1 MQVISIYNLKGGV
14 GKTSSCVNFAYMAA
28 KDGFNTLIW
37 DLDPQGAASFYYKAK
52 PKHKSATKKLVK
64 QSMELDDAIRATD
77 YYHLD
82 IIPADISSRKIDL
95 ILDDAKKSKKQLKR
109 ILKDLSSDYDF
120 VFIDSPPAFSLL
132 ADNIFNASDMVFMP
146 VIPTTLSIR
155 AFQLVREYFEK
166 HGIPD
171 EKLMCFFTMADMRK
185 SIHNEVMAELYKNN
199 KFFEYYIPNLSEVEK
214 MGIHL
219 APLEVFAPSSY
230 ANTCYR
236 ALWGEIKEGL
246 LD

>member
-37 DLDPQGAASFYYKAK
+37 DLDPQGAASFYYKSL
-52 PKHKSATKKLVK
+52 PKHKSATKKLIK
-64 QSMELDDAIRATD
+64 NNMGLEDAIKATD

-82 IIPADISSRKIDL
+82 IIPTDISSQKIDL
-95 ILDDAKKSKKQLKR
+95 ILDDAKKSKKQLKHL
-109 ILKDLSSDYDF
+109 LKQISGDYDF

-132 ADNIFNASDMVFMP
+132 ADNIFNASDMIFMP

-155 AFQLVREYFEK
+155 AYNMVKDYFEQNNF
-166 HGIPD
+166 PL
-171 EKLMCFFTMADMRK
+171 EKLMCFFTMVDMRK
-185 SIHNEVMAELYKNN
+185 NMHKDVMTELFKDNR
-199 KFFEYYIPNLSEVEK
+199 FFEYYIPNLSDVEK
-214 MGIHL
+214 MGTKL
-219 APLEVFAPSSY
+219 SPLEEFAPSSY

-236 ALWGEIKEGL
+236 ALWKEIKEGIL
-246 LD
+246 E